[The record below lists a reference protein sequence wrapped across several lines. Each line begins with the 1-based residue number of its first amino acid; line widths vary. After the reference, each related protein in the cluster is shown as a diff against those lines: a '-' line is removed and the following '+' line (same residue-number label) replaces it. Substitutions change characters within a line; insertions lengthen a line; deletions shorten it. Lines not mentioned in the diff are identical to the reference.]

1 MYRILFTI
9 GSFSIYSYGMMIA
22 LAFIAAILFAMKE
35 AKRSGEDPER
45 ILDVSLYVILGALIG
60 GRLGYVLFNL
70 DYYLANPVKILY
82 FRQGGLSF
90 LGGFLVAYFLC
101 WLYARRTRI
110 SFWKYSDIA
119 APSIALGIGIGRIG
133 CFLNGCCFGVVSENY
148 GIKFP
153 SLHMPPVYLQQ
164 LKDGLIASGSSCTLP
179 VIPTQFY
186 SSLYGFL
193 IFFILLW
200 MKRHKKYDGFLMLSF
215 FILFS
220 ISRFT
225 IEFFRFYENNY
236 KVLNLFTITQAIL
249 IGVILVSLVLMNI
262 LKKKSKTSAER
273 IVVGSR

>member
-35 AKRSGEDPER
+35 AKKSGEDPER
-45 ILDVSLYVILGALIG
+45 ILDLSLYVILGALIG
-60 GRLGYVLFNL
+60 GRLGYILIYL
-70 DYYLANPVKILY
+70 DYYMKNPVKIFY

-101 WLYARRTRI
+101 LLYVKRTKI
-110 SFWKYSDIA
+110 SFWKYADIA

-133 CFLNGCCFGVVSENY
+133 CFLNGCCYGVVSENY

-153 SLHMPPVYLQQ
+153 SLHMPPVYLQH

-179 VIPTQFY
+179 VIPTQLY
-186 SSLYGFL
+186 SSLCDGFL

-200 MKRHKKYDGFLMLSF
+200 MKKYKKYDGFLFLSF
-215 FILFS
+215 LILYS

-236 KVLNLFTITQAIL
+236 KVFNLLTITQAIL
-249 IGVILVSLVLMNI
+249 IGVILVSLVFMNI
-262 LKKKSKTSAER
+262 LKKKSKASTER
-273 IVVGSR
+273 GA

>member
-9 GSFSIYSYGMMIA
+9 GSFPIYSYGVMIA
-22 LAFIAAILFAMKE
+22 LAFITAILLAMKE
-35 AKRSGEDPER
+35 AKKSGEDPER
-45 ILDVSLYVILGALIG
+45 ILDLSLYVILGALIG
-60 GRLGYVLFNL
+60 GRLGYVLTNL
-70 DYYLANPVKILY
+70 DYYMKNLMKILY

-101 WLYARRTRI
+101 WLYVKRTKI
-110 SFWKYSDIA
+110 SFWKYADIA

-133 CFLNGCCFGVVSENY
+133 CFLNGCCYGVVSENY

-164 LKDGLIASGSSCTLP
+164 LKDGLIASGSSYTLP
-179 VIPTQFY
+179 VIPTQLY
-186 SSLYGFL
+186 SSLCDGFL

-200 MKRHKKYDGFLMLSF
+200 MKKYKKYDGFLFLSF
-215 FILFS
+215 LILYS

-236 KVLNLFTITQAIL
+236 KVFNLLTITQTIL
-249 IGVILVSLVLMNI
+249 IGVFLVSLVFMNI
-262 LKKKSKTSAER
+262 LKKKSKKT
-273 IVVGSR
+273 

>member
-9 GSFSIYSYGMMIA
+9 GSFSIYSYGVMLA
-22 LAFIAAILFAMKE
+22 LAFIVGIFLAMKE

-45 ILDVSLYVILGALIG
+45 VLDISLYVILGALIG
-60 GRLGYVLFNL
+60 GRLGYIIFNI
-70 DYYLANPVKILY
+70 DYYFTNPIKILY

-90 LGGFLVAYFLC
+90 LGAFLVAYSLC
-101 WLYARRTRI
+101 WLYVKRTKL
-110 SFWKYSDIA
+110 SFWKFADIA
-119 APSIALGIGIGRIG
+119 TPSIAIGIGIARIG
-133 CFLNGCCFGVVSENY
+133 CFLNGCCFGVVTENC

-179 VIPTQFY
+179 VIPTQLY

-200 MKRHKKYDGFLMLSF
+200 IKKYKKYDGFLFLYF
-215 FILFS
+215 LILYS

-225 IEFFRFYENNY
+225 IEFFRFYEDNY
-236 KVLNLFTITQAIL
+236 KIFNYFTVTQTIL
-249 IGVILVSLVLMNI
+249 IGVILVSLVFMNI
-262 LKKKSKTSAER
+262 LKKKA
-273 IVVGSR
+273 

>member
-9 GSFSIYSYGMMIA
+9 GSFSIYSYGAMIA
-22 LAFIAAILFAMKE
+22 LAFIVGILFSMKE
-35 AKRSGEDPER
+35 AKKSGEDPER
-45 ILDVSLYVILGALIG
+45 ILDLSLYVILGALIG
-60 GRLGYVLFNL
+60 SRLGYVLTNL
-70 DYYLANPVKILY
+70 DYYMKNPVKILY

-101 WLYARRTRI
+101 WLYVKRTKI
-110 SFWKYSDIA
+110 SFWKYADIA
-119 APSIALGIGIGRIG
+119 TPSIALGIGIARIG

-153 SLHMPPVYLQQ
+153 SLYMPPVYLQQ

-179 VIPTQFY
+179 VIPTQLY

-200 MKRHKKYDGFLMLSF
+200 MKKYKKYDGFLMLSF
-215 FILFS
+215 FILYS

-225 IEFFRFYENNY
+225 IEFFRFNENNY
-236 KVLNLFTITQAIL
+236 KVFNLLTITQTI
-249 IGVILVSLVLMNI
+249 VISVTLVSLVFMNI
-262 LKKKSKTSAER
+262 LKKKSKKT
-273 IVVGSR
+273 

>member
-1 MYRILFTI
+1 
-9 GSFSIYSYGMMIA
+9 MIA
-22 LAFIAAILFAMKE
+22 LAFITAILLAMKE
-35 AKRSGEDPER
+35 AKKSGEDPER
-45 ILDVSLYVILGALIG
+45 ILDLSLYVILGALIG
-60 GRLGYVLFNL
+60 GRLGYVLTNL
-70 DYYLANPVKILY
+70 DYYMKNLMKILY

-101 WLYARRTRI
+101 WLYVKRTKI
-110 SFWKYSDIA
+110 SFWKYADIA

-133 CFLNGCCFGVVSENY
+133 CFLNGCCYGVISENY

-153 SLHMPPVYLQQ
+153 SLPMPPVYLQQ

-179 VIPTQFY
+179 VIPTQLY

-200 MKRHKKYDGFLMLSF
+200 MKKYKKYDGFLMLSF

-236 KVLNLFTITQAIL
+236 KVFNLLTITQAIL
-249 IGVILVSLVLMNI
+249 IGIILVSLVFMNI
-262 LKKKSKTSAER
+262 LKKESKKA
-273 IVVGSR
+273 